1 MTIRVFA
8 FACALLTPLPAFAQ
22 QEAAQ
27 CRSGPEAVRV
37 QALRATD
44 GRSLL
49 LADGR
54 EIRLAGIDVPLGT
67 GPGVAAATA
76 ALQRE
81 AAGRDFDLVPAGTSD
96 RYGRVVAALYPVG
109 GEASLQARLL
119 RAGFARV
126 FGDFGPCTA
135 EWRAAEAF
143 ARENTA
149 GLWGMPEH
157 ALRRAETGAALETQR
172 GQFAVAEGRVLS
184 VRRSAGT
191 IYLNFG
197 RRWRDSLTVT
207 ISAPRERM
215 FAQAG
220 LEPKALE
227 GRIVRVRGYV
237 EDRNGPVIE
246 ALRPEQIEIA
256 GR

>member
-1 MTIRVFA
+1 MLA
-8 FACALLTPLPAFAQ
+8 PLPAFAQ
-22 QEAAQ
+22 QAAE
-27 CRSGPEAVRV
+27 CRPGPEAARV

-49 LADGR
+49 LSDGR
-54 EIRLAGIDVPLGT
+54 EIRLAGLDVPLGT
-67 GPGVAAATA
+67 GPGAAAATA

-81 AAGRDFDLVPAGTSD
+81 AAGRDFDLVPAGPDD
-96 RYGRVVAALYPVG
+96 RYGRVVAVLYPPG
-109 GEASLQARLL
+109 DRGSLQAGLL
-119 RAGFARV
+119 HAGFARV

-135 EWRAAEAF
+135 EWRTAETF
-143 ARENTA
+143 ARDRAA

-157 ALRRAETGAALETQR
+157 ALRRAEAGAALGTQR

-215 FAQAG
+215 FARAG

-227 GRIVRVRGYV
+227 GRTIRVRGYV
-237 EDRNGPVIE
+237 EDRNGPLIE